1 MSDRQEEKDTFIMR
15 AGAPMGSGGYNSN
28 RFSFSGWINVSIPLP
43 EPLTLNHWPHGGIML
58 QQTIRRIV
66 MFFCLVF
73 GPISILVAAD
83 TVEFLTGATLEGKVT
98 RIRKPQGEFDFE
110 TKIGRRTVR
119 KTYKFA
125 LVHAVTLNGQ
135 RHVLT
140 PKPAT
145 GGKNGDAG
153 EPVVRSMQEVR
164 QLIDTEGASDPEWM
178 ERTKS
183 ALPNALDV
191 SWPLQPPKKGWNNQQ
206 NVGQYI
212 WDIVNPN
219 PNRWRQGIKM
229 VKEITDSHAD
239 QKPLLVRD
247 QKALGRMYFHLLQ
260 DYPRAAYWFE
270 QAKVNGQM
278 LEGIMLAE
286 CYYRL
291 GNRDMAMRMLT
302 QRSLPPGAIKLLA
315 ELGEINTARRLAESF
330 RRTQAEPN
338 AMLLIADAMRNL
350 GRNEEALQYY
360 EAVLNSNQARNKDYK
375 ERFCGRAQDSIDA
388 IGLADKADVSKV
400 ADGRYKDSSVGYN
413 GPVEVEVTV
422 KGNAIKACR
431 VVKHKEKQFYS
442 SLRDT
447 PKQIMEKQSVQGI
460 DGFSGA
466 TITSAAIVNAAAKAL
481 AQGAQ

>member
-1 MSDRQEEKDTFIMR
+1 
-15 AGAPMGSGGYNSN
+15 
-28 RFSFSGWINVSIPLP
+28 
-43 EPLTLNHWPHGGIML
+43 ML
-58 QQTIRRIV
+58 HPSTRRIL
-66 MFFCLVF
+66 MFICLAV
-73 GPISILVAAD
+73 GSDSGVLGAD

-98 RIRKPQGEFDFE
+98 SIRKPMMEFDFE
-110 TKIGRRTVR
+110 SRIGRRNVR

-125 LVHAVTLNGQ
+125 DVHAVTLNGV

-140 PKPAT
+140 PKPAAD
-145 GGKNGDAG
+145 GKIDSG

-164 QLIDTEGASDPEWM
+164 ALVDTDGASDPDWM

-183 ALPNALDV
+183 ALPNTLDL
-191 SWPLQPPKKGWNNQQ
+191 SWPLQPPKKGWDNKQ

-219 PNRWRQGIKM
+219 PSRWRQGIKM
-229 VKEITDSHAD
+229 VREIVDSHAD
-239 QKPLLVRD
+239 DKALLVRD

-260 DYPRAAYWFE
+260 DYARAAYWFE
-270 QAKVNGQM
+270 QAKVSGQM
-278 LEGIMLAE
+278 LEGVMLAE
-286 CYYRL
+286 CYYKL
-291 GNRDMAMRMLT
+291 GNRDMAMRMMT

-350 GRNEEALQYY
+350 GRNDEAIQYY

-388 IGLADKADVSKV
+388 IGLADKADVTKV
-400 ADGRYKDSSVGYN
+400 ADGRYKESSIGYN
-413 GPVEVEVTV
+413 GPLEVEVTV
-422 KGNAIKACR
+422 QGNEIKACR

-447 PKQIMEKQSVQGI
+447 PKQILDKQSVQGI

-466 TITSAAIVNAAAKAL
+466 TITSAAIVNATAKAL
-481 AQGAQ
+481 AKGAK